1 MHKETIT
8 YVDFNGTERTEDHYF
23 NLSKTEIMELE
34 VSMPGGLAEYLMGI
48 VNAKNVPEIMASFKK
63 IILSAYGIKAADGR
77 RLEKGEEISKAFTES
92 PAYDVLFQ
100 RLFLS
105 GDVNAASDF
114 INAIIPQIKDDAAQS
129 AAENKNLTVVSG
141 AVQ

>member
-23 NLSKTEIMELE
+23 NLSKTEITELE

-63 IILSAYGIKAADGR
+63 IILSAYGIKSADGR
-77 RLEKGEEISKAFTES
+77 RLKKEKKSAKHSRNHRHMMCCFRDYSYLEMLMLLLILSMQSFLRLRMMRHS
-92 PAYDVLFQ
+92 QQQ
-100 RLFLS
+100 R
-105 GDVNAASDF
+105 
-114 INAIIPQIKDDAAQS
+114 IRI
-129 AAENKNLTVVSG
+129 
-141 AVQ
+141 

>member
-23 NLSKTEIMELE
+23 NLSKTEITELE
-34 VSMPGGLAEYLMGI
+34 VSMPYGLAEYLMGI

-63 IILSAYGIKAADGR
+63 IILSAYGIKSADGR

-100 RLFLS
+100 NYSYLEMLMLLLILSMQSFLRLRMMRHS
-105 GDVNAASDF
+105 QQQR
-114 INAIIPQIKDDAAQS
+114 IRI
-129 AAENKNLTVVSG
+129 
-141 AVQ
+141 

>member
-8 YVDFNGTERTEDHYF
+8 YVDFNGTERTEDQYF
-23 NLSKTEIMELE
+23 NLSKTEITELE

-63 IILSAYGIKAADGR
+63 IILSAYGIKSADGR

-100 RLFLS
+100 RLC
-105 GDVNAASDF
+105 
-114 INAIIPQIKDDAAQS
+114 P
-129 AAENKNLTVVSG
+129 
-141 AVQ
+141 

>member
-23 NLSKTEIMELE
+23 NLSKTEITELE

-48 VNAKNVPEIMASFKK
+48 VNVPEIMASFKK
-63 IILSAYGIKAADGR
+63 IILSAYGIKSADGR

-141 AVQ
+141 TAQ

>member
-23 NLSKTEIMELE
+23 NLSKTEITELE

-63 IILSAYGIKAADGR
+63 IILSAYGIKSADGR
-77 RLEKGEEISKAFTES
+77 RLEKNAKKSQIS
-92 PAYDVLFQ
+92 
-100 RLFLS
+100 
-105 GDVNAASDF
+105 G
-114 INAIIPQIKDDAAQS
+114 
-129 AAENKNLTVVSG
+129 
-141 AVQ
+141 

>member
-23 NLSKTEIMELE
+23 NLSKTEITELE

-63 IILSAYGIKAADGR
+63 TILSAYGIKSADGR

-105 GDVNAASDF
+105 GDVNGLKS
-114 INAIIPQIKDDAAQS
+114 ITIPSLKV
-129 AAENKNLTVVSG
+129 EVVSFLIIIFHIYFH
-141 AVQ
+141 VLIYL

>member
-23 NLSKTEIMELE
+23 NLSKTEIKELE

-63 IILSAYGIKAADGR
+63 IILSAYGIKSADGR

-141 AVQ
+141 TAQ